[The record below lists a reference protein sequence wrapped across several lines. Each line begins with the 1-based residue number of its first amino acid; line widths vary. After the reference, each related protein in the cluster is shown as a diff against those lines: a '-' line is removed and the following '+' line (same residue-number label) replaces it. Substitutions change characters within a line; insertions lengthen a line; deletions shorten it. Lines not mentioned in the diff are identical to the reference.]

1 MSMNAICGQCGGEIV
16 AGDAFCTSCGT
27 PYQPPIP
34 VAMVTAVQS
43 MMATVADTPAG
54 VPVEHGSGVAQPA
67 PIVRRAMSWGIDLA
81 IIVVAF
87 VATSA
92 IHELFGVVVLVAGTS
107 AYYVLM
113 IGGQWHGTVGHRI
126 VGLSVLDAESRTTID
141 PRTAGLRL
149 AINAVLAMPFGLG
162 LLLNIPMVDRSVGRT
177 VHDVG
182 SGTIVVATR

>member
-16 AGDAFCTSCGT
+16 AGDAFCTSCGM

-43 MMATVADTPAG
+43 MMATVAETPAG

-67 PIVRRAMSWGIDLA
+67 PIVRRAMSWAIDVA
-81 IIVVAF
+81 IIALAF

-92 IHELFGVVVLVAGTS
+92 IHELLGVVVLVAGTS

-126 VGLSVLDAESRTTID
+126 VGLSVLDAESRESIG

-149 AINAVLAMPFGLG
+149 AINAVLALPVGLG

>member
-1 MSMNAICGQCGGEIV
+1 MNAICGQCGGEIV
-16 AGDAFCTSCGT
+16 AGDAFCTSCGA
-27 PYQPPIP
+27 PYQPLVPEAN
-34 VAMVTAVQS
+34 AMPAQP
-43 MMATVADTPAG
+43 TVDSLVG
-54 VPVEHGSGVAQPA
+54 SPVETGSGAAQPA
-67 PIVRRAMSWGIDLA
+67 PIGRRAMSWAIDVA

-92 IHELFGVVVLVAGTS
+92 IHELLGVVVLVGGTS

-126 VGLSVLDAESRTTID
+126 VGLSVVDAESRETIG

-149 AINAVLAMPFGLG
+149 AINAVLALPFGLG
-162 LLLNIPMVDRSVGRT
+162 LFLNIPMVDRSVGRT